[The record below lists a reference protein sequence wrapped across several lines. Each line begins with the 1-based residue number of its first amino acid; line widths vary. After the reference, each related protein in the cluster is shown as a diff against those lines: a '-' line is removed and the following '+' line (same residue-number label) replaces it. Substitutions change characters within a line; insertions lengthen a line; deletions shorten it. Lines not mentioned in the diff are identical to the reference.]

1 MRLSNQSATRHPDI
15 SHRRQTHIDL
25 IRDTARTLGIEDID
39 IQASDLLKDTF
50 RIQFDDCTGLKQILF
65 IPLTASPSRICQTL
79 RFVSGPRLMS
89 H

>member
-25 IRDTARTLGIEDID
+25 IRDTARALGIEDID
-39 IQASDLLKDTF
+39 VQASDLLKDTF
-50 RIQFDDCTGLKQILF
+50 RVQFDDCTGRKQILF
-65 IPLTASPSRICQTL
+65 IPLAASPSRICQTL
-79 RFVSGPRLMS
+79 RFVSGPRLIS